1 MPESLPA
8 LLWRLSE
15 AGEPAA
21 VFGRPHAPHDAAAF
35 ERLLELG
42 VLVHGERL
50 AAWDPCDGCGC
61 GADDRPVRWIDG
73 QPVAACRLDHRR
85 DERLAPDDLL
95 TFRIALPVLVA
106 ETASA
111 VGLAGVVEEVQA
123 GLWRMGAL
131 PDGRVLAAAPTR
143 SAMLQPGL
151 VGALRLV
158 DPEGPIL
165 LIGPAMPETL
175 RASLA
180 RQGIH
185 HAAARGVAVAAA
197 PDRPLGFD
205 IARLPDGGTAKLR
218 LVLESATLTVRLDGR
233 EGKLPARPYQ
243 LLRLLARRLDAGRPI
258 VSADEI
264 YREIFS
270 PGTAPAAV
278 RDLVSELR
286 RQLTKALGR
295 SDATA
300 KLIETRTN
308 LGYALAHA
316 LPAAAVRIVE

>member
-1 MPESLPA
+1 MPESLTA

-15 AGEPAA
+15 AGEPA
-21 VFGRPHAPHDAAAF
+21 VVLGRPHAPSDAAAF

-42 VLVHGERL
+42 VLTHGERL
-50 AAWDPCDGCGC
+50 EAWDPCDGCGC

-73 QPVAACRLDHRR
+73 EPVAACRLDHRR

-95 TFRIALPVLVA
+95 TFRIVPSVLVT

-111 VGLAGVVEEVQA
+111 VGLAGAVEEVQA

-158 DPEGPIL
+158 DPEGPIV
-165 LIGPAMPETL
+165 LIGPAMPEVL

-185 HAAARGVAVAAA
+185 HVAVSDLAVAAA
-197 PDRPLGFD
+197 PGRPLGLD
-205 IARLPDGGTAKLR
+205 LARLPDGGTAKLR
-218 LVLESATLTVRLDGR
+218 MVLESGRLTVRLDGQ

-243 LLRLLARRLDAGRPI
+243 LLCLLARRLRAGHPI
-258 VSADEI
+258 VPAGDI
-264 YREIFS
+264 HREIFS
-270 PGTAPAAV
+270 RDTAASAV

-286 RQLTKALGR
+286 RQLAQALGR
-295 SDATA
+295 SDAVA
-300 KLIETRTN
+300 KLIETRSN
-308 LGYALAHA
+308 RGYALA
-316 LPAAAVRIVE
+316 LPASAVRIVE